1 MKFTVKKRV
10 DKLGRIVL
18 PKSMRENYGIML
30 GDAVDL
36 IACDEGIIIVKS
48 TEEKKKVSKD

>member
-18 PKSMRENYGIML
+18 PKSMRENYGIIL

-36 IACDEGIIIVKS
+36 IACDEGILIVKS
-48 TEEKKKVSKD
+48 REEKHKGKKD

>member
-18 PKSMRENYGIML
+18 PKSMRENYGITL
-30 GDAVDL
+30 CDTVDL
-36 IACDEGIIIVKS
+36 VACDEGIIIVKS
-48 TEEKKKVSKD
+48 TEEKKKGNED

>member
-30 GDAVDL
+30 GEAVDL
-36 IACDEGIIIVKS
+36 IACDEGILIVKS
-48 TEEKKKVSKD
+48 TEEKPKGKKD

>member
-18 PKSMRENYGIML
+18 PKSMRENYGIIL

-48 TEEKKKVSKD
+48 TEEKKKGSKD